1 MTTLTHFPPAGSALP
16 EGQHYWRQKG
26 DNPPEMFKVVNGR
39 LVPTSTLSAAT
50 PEPPP
55 FPVQAQPRAPRPDV
69 PKPRRWLDE
78 PAASTTPPVPK
89 PAPQESRIMSTTTTT
104 VNTDAR
110 VSGVVDWTKRAFA
123 AGAEGAKDGAA
134 LAVAETLTAGV
145 IAAVSVEAP
154 IILTIYNSSALAQKI
169 LQVAVP
175 YTVGLVATLGWLPRA
190 DDVASLCERAL
201 RAAVV
206 TNVAPIL
213 GRFKLPIMR
222 VVENAM
228 DMDRAASRMAS
239 GAFRAGADRGEE

>member
-1 MTTLTHFPPAGSALP
+1 MTTLPHFPPAGSALL
-16 EGQHYWRQKG
+16 EGQHYWRQEG
-26 DNPPEMFKVVNGR
+26 DNPPEMYRAVNGR
-39 LVPTSTLSAAT
+39 LVPTAT

-78 PAASTTPPVPK
+78 PAASTTPPAPK
-89 PAPQESRIMSTTTTT
+89 LAPQESRTMSTTPT

-213 GRFKLPIMR
+213 SRFKLPIMR